1 VVGGFEEVAGVKFLT
16 AFLSFLS
23 LVYSEWVRARAKQEG
38 RESAQEQLDANV
50 EKAEAAVA
58 TPDPVRDERL
68 RNRFDRSRG

>member
-1 VVGGFEEVAGVKFLT
+1 VKFLT

-23 LVYSEWVRARAKQEG
+23 LVFSEWVRLKAKQEG
-38 RESAQEQLDANV
+38 RKDAQEQLDANV

-58 TPDPVRDERL
+58 APDPERDERL